1 MESKLVT
8 WLFLKKY
15 TPLIR
20 TGGNFG
26 VTLFSSFTAFDFV
39 SNVPEADLIL
49 GAVGTASVTTLL
61 AISYEA
67 RKFKVSK

>member
-1 MESKLVT
+1 MKQ
-8 WLFLKKY
+8 W

-26 VTLFSSFTAFDFV
+26 VTFFSTLTTFNFISDLPNGSLVAGALLTA
-39 SNVPEADLIL
+39 A
-49 GAVGTASVTTLL
+49 VTTGL

-67 RKFKVSK
+67 RKFKVGWK

>member
-1 MESKLVT
+1 MNWDT
-8 WLFLKKY
+8 LKHW

-26 VTLFSSFTAFDFV
+26 VVFFSSFTSYNFI
-39 SNVPEADLIL
+39 STLPNLDLIV
-49 GAVGTASVTTLL
+49 GALMTAGVTTGL

-67 RKFKVSK
+67 RKFKVGSK

>member
-1 MESKLVT
+1 MKP
-8 WLFLKKY
+8 W

-26 VTLFSSFTAFDFV
+26 VTFFSTLTTFNFISDLPITSLVVGALLTA
-39 SNVPEADLIL
+39 
-49 GAVGTASVTTLL
+49 GVTTGL

-67 RKFKVSK
+67 KKFTTSRK